1 MKKCPY
7 LSTRLECYAG
17 GSGHANCMNPT
28 FHNMCKHRKAAG
40 KRVKREELININV
53 NN

>member
-1 MKKCPY
+1 MKKCHY

-17 GSGHANCMNPT
+17 GTGSVQCMHKE
-28 FHNMCKHRKAAG
+28 FHNMCEHRKAAA
-40 KRVKREELININV
+40 KRVKREELINIDV